1 MNGSVYRDISLT
13 FPGGEKLV
21 AGRLLTGNADVLR
34 ATDLGMDQIKSLVLQ
49 SGGRTPVGSV
59 EAARLVHVEGSLGSV
74 TSKGSSNYA
83 SIRAWS
89 LDSYVSAAGTMG
101 LGTLQG
107 SVRILF
113 QALGQ

>member
-21 AGRLLTGNADVLR
+21 AGRLLTGNADILR
-34 ATDLGMDQIKSLVLQ
+34 ATDLGMEQIKSLMLQ
-49 SGGRTPVGSV
+49 GAGRTPVGSV
-59 EAARLVHVEGSLGSV
+59 DSARLVHVEGSLGSV

-83 SIRAWS
+83 SIRAWG
-89 LDSYVSAAGTMG
+89 LDSYTFAGTLN
-101 LGTLQG
+101 LGTLHG
-107 SVRILF
+107 SARVQF